1 LLCSYFCE
9 NNGMELLR
17 RLLRYDKLMVVKTVS
32 LMLINL
38 KNELWVGFMLS
49 QPLITELIGLSIDDE
64 DDELT

>member
-1 LLCSYFCE
+1 
-9 NNGMELLR
+9 MERLR
-17 RLLRYDKLMVVKTVS
+17 RLHRYDKLMVVKTVS